1 MLSKIVLNYQRVV
14 VNLDKLIKISGLS
27 DKYLSQKISL
37 TPTAFSYKK
46 QKADWKPNEVL
57 VLVRLI
63 ENKIT
68 EDKNDEVKMKGIKRV
83 KFISSSEF
91 EKRMNWM

>member
-1 MLSKIVLNYQRVV
+1 MLLKIVLNYQRLVN
-14 VNLDKLIKISGLS
+14 NLDKLIKTSGFS
-27 DKYLSQKISL
+27 DEYLSQKISL
-37 TPTAFSYKK
+37 TPSAFSDKR
-46 QKADWKPNEVL
+46 QNADWKPNEVL

-68 EDKNDEVKMKGIKRV
+68 EDNNDEGKMKGIKRE

-91 EKRMNWM
+91 EKRMNWK

>member
-27 DKYLSQKISL
+27 DEYLSQKISL